1 MDPSNYRPI
10 SLLPSVSKIFQ
21 KIVHDQIIDYLGQ
34 HDILYKYHF
43 RFRRKHS
50 TDLRL
55 SYWNDRILK
64 DLDNGLL
71 TGMILM
77 YIQKTLDITGH
88 KKLLEKL
95 KAID

>member
-1 MDPSNYRPI
+1 MGPSNYRPI
-10 SLLPSVSKIFQ
+10 SLLPSISKIFQ
-21 KIVHDQIIDYLGQ
+21 KIVHDQIIDYLAQ

-43 RFRRKHS
+43 RFRRKNS

-64 DLDNGLL
+64 DFDNGLL

-88 KKLLEKL
+88 NKLLEKL